1 MRSDGR
7 DNLMGALLIAGLF
20 VIPEVSNK
28 RLLLLATA
36 DRYYVYV
43 ATVCQLILLLIFV
56 NQTEKFVIVLTI
68 CYSFMWRE
76 GNKTVNILNEIVG

>member
-43 ATVCQLILLLIFV
+43 ALLCV
-56 NQTEKFVIVLTI
+56 
-68 CYSFMWRE
+68 S
-76 GNKTVNILNEIVG
+76 